1 MRASLSADH
10 LSPQAGAARQHHI
23 IDYDVAR
30 FFYQIIQYYPE
41 FESALS
47 RNSEAILQSI
57 QKLSDTNAKQA
68 KPLVQRR

>member
-1 MRASLSADH
+1 LS
-10 LSPQAGAARQHHI
+10 RQIIFSTEHELRDKPHI
-23 IDYDVAR
+23 IDYDVPP
-30 FFYQIIQYYPE
+30 FFCQIIQYYPE